1 MGKVNPYFSRRS
13 LRPKELD
20 PKIIKIYSDNL
31 CGRIETINLD
41 DSFDSVSNLYDLI
54 DKIIEDIAE
63 KSNYQVS
70 WILINPK
77 LSKYFKFKFKS
88 KKPEDT
94 ETIPEVNYLG
104 LYENLINVYE
114 SEVLHTE
121 FLDTETHM
129 VLPVFLGCL
138 WQANWHKPLAHK
150 TMAVIRVHFP
160 K

>member
-1 MGKVNPYFSRRS
+1 MGKINPYFSRRS

-41 DSFDSVSNLYDLI
+41 DSFESVSNLHNVI
-54 DKIIEDIAE
+54 DKIIKDIAE

-77 LSKYFKFKFKS
+77 LSKYFEL
-88 KKPEDT
+88 KKLENI
-94 ETIPEVNYLG
+94 ETISEVNYLG
-104 LYENLINVYE
+104 LYENFIHVYE
-114 SEVLHTE
+114 TEVLHTE
-121 FLDTETHM
+121 FLDTETHI

-138 WQANWHKPLAHK
+138 WQSNWHKPLAHK